1 MYVGYRIFI
10 SADME
15 GTAGIV
21 SSLQVTKGQNDYE
34 RGRLLMTREVNA
46 AVEGALQAGA
56 SEVVVCDGH
65 ANMQNILPEELHPE
79 AKLVRGCIRNSLQ
92 MEGID
97 DSFDAV
103 MITGA
108 HAGAGTQ
115 WGVLDHTWVGSMVY
129 NLRID
134 GQTLNEACLNAVVAG
149 YYGVPVVMVSG
160 DKVTIEQT
168 QALLP
173 HVEGA
178 VVKEGYSRHSALSL
192 HPDKA
197 CALIREKARL
207 GVQNLGKMEPVQ
219 VNNPLTMEI
228 DFFKTDMADAAE
240 LVPGVKRLSARTISF
255 TSDPETLFRVHEL
268 ILFRLRYE

>member
-1 MYVGYRIFI
+1 MGYKIFI

-34 RGRLLMTREVNA
+34 RGRLLMTREASA
-46 AVEGALQAGA
+46 AVEGALEGGA

-79 AKLVRGCIRNSLQ
+79 ARLVRGSIRNSLQ
-92 MEGID
+92 MEGLD
-97 DSFDAV
+97 DTFDAV

-108 HAGAGTQ
+108 HAAAGTQ
-115 WGVLDHTWVGSMVY
+115 EGVLDHSWVGSMVY

-160 DKVTIEQT
+160 DKATIEQT
-168 QALLP
+168 RSFLP
-173 HVEGA
+173 QIQGA
-178 VVKEGYSRHSALSL
+178 IVKEGYSRYSAISL

-197 CALIREKARL
+197 CALIREKAALAVR
-207 GVQNLGKMEPVQ
+207 NLGRIEPVK
-219 VNNPLTMEI
+219 VSNPLSMEV
-228 DFFKTDMADAAE
+228 DFYKTDMADAAE
-240 LVPGVKRLSARTISF
+240 LIPGVKRLSARTIGF
-255 TSDPETLFRVHEL
+255 TSDPETVFKVQELLFM
-268 ILFRLRYE
+268 RLRYE